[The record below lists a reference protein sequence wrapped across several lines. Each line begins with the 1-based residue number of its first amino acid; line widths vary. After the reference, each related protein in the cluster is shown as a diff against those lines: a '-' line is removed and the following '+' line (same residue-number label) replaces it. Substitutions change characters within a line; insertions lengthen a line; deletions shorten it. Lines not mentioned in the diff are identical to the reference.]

1 MLDPRSTHYRVFN
14 RTSVECN
21 SSTLDMYLDT
31 TMSSYWKKVQFE
43 IFFLKFFH
51 HCPYRP
57 LYSKKFVKSSDRP
70 KITFFSEF

>member
-31 TMSSYWKKVQFE
+31 TMSSVWKKVQFE
-43 IFFLKFFH
+43 MSFFEILLLMSLRTTLFKNF
-51 HCPYRP
+51 
-57 LYSKKFVKSSDRP
+57 SKN
-70 KITFFSEF
+70 